1 MFLMIDNYDSF
12 VYNLV
17 RYMEELGAKMLVRCH
32 DEITLEEIETLAPEG
47 ILLSPGPKRPED
59 AGIMLEVIAHFQG
72 KIPMLGVCL
81 GFQAIGQ
88 AFGGKTVRGERPM
101 HGKLSL
107 IHHDGQGIFAGVKN
121 PLRVTRYH
129 SLILDRNQLPSCF
142 VISSETED
150 GVIMGIRHRHY
161 KIEGVQFHPE
171 AELSEAGHQLLENF
185 IALCRKEG

>member
-72 KIPMLGVCL
+72 KIPILGVCL

-88 AFGGKTVRGERPM
+88 AFGGKTVKGERPM

-129 SLILDRNQLPSCF
+129 SLILDRKQLPSCF

-150 GVIMGIRHRHY
+150 GVIMGIRHRRY

-171 AELSEAGHQLLENF
+171 AELSEAGHQLLGNF
-185 IALCRKEG
+185 IALCRKEA

>member
-59 AGIMLEVIAHFQG
+59 AGIMLEIIAHFQG

>member
-88 AFGGKTVRGERPM
+88 AFGGKTVKGERPM

-129 SLILDRNQLPSCF
+129 SLILDRKQLPSCF

-150 GVIMGIRHRHY
+150 GVIMGIRHRRY
-161 KIEGVQFHPE
+161 KIDGVQFHPE
-171 AELSEAGHQLLENF
+171 AELSEAGHQLLGNF
-185 IALCRKEG
+185 IALCRKEA

>member
-88 AFGGKTVRGERPM
+88 AFGGKTVKGERPM

-129 SLILDRNQLPSCF
+129 SLILDRKQLPSCF

-150 GVIMGIRHRHY
+150 GVIMGIRHRRY

-185 IALCRKEG
+185 IALCRKEA

>member
-72 KIPMLGVCL
+72 KIPILGVCL

-88 AFGGKTVRGERPM
+88 AFGGKTVKGERPM

-129 SLILDRNQLPSCF
+129 SLILDRKQLPSCF

-150 GVIMGIRHRHY
+150 GVIMGIRHRRY
-161 KIEGVQFHPE
+161 KIDGVQFHPE
-171 AELSEAGHQLLENF
+171 AELSEAGHQLLGNF
-185 IALCRKEG
+185 IALCRKEA

>member
-129 SLILDRNQLPSCF
+129 SLILDRRQLPSCF

>member
-129 SLILDRNQLPSCF
+129 SLILDRRQLPSCF

-150 GVIMGIRHRHY
+150 GVIMGIRHRRY

-185 IALCRKEG
+185 IALCRKEA

>member
-72 KIPMLGVCL
+72 KIPILGVCL

-88 AFGGKTVRGERPM
+88 AFGGKTVKGERPM

-129 SLILDRNQLPSCF
+129 SLILDRKQLPSCF

-150 GVIMGIRHRHY
+150 GVIMGIRHRRY

-185 IALCRKEG
+185 IALCRKEA

>member
-59 AGIMLEVIAHFQG
+59 AGIMLEIIAHFQG

-88 AFGGKTVRGERPM
+88 AFGGKTVKGERPM

-129 SLILDRNQLPSCF
+129 SLILDRRQLPSCF

>member
-32 DEITLEEIETLAPEG
+32 DEITLAEIETLAPEG

-88 AFGGKTVRGERPM
+88 AFGGKTVKGERPM

-129 SLILDRNQLPSCF
+129 SLILDRSQLPSCF

-150 GVIMGIRHRHY
+150 GVIMGIRHRRY

-185 IALCRKEG
+185 IALCRKEA

>member
-88 AFGGKTVRGERPM
+88 AFGGKTVKGERPM

-121 PLRVTRYH
+121 PL
-129 SLILDRNQLPSCF
+129 DRKS
-142 VISSETED
+142 V
-150 GVIMGIRHRHY
+150 V
-161 KIEGVQFHPE
+161 
-171 AELSEAGHQLLENF
+171 
-185 IALCRKEG
+185 

>member
-59 AGIMLEVIAHFQG
+59 AGIMLEAIAHFQG

-129 SLILDRNQLPSCF
+129 SLILDRRQLPSCF

>member
-59 AGIMLEVIAHFQG
+59 AGIMLEAIAHFQG

>member
-59 AGIMLEVIAHFQG
+59 AGIMLEAIAHFQG

-88 AFGGKTVRGERPM
+88 AFGGKTVKGERPM

-129 SLILDRNQLPSCF
+129 SLILDRKQLPSCF

-150 GVIMGIRHRHY
+150 GVIMGIRHRRY

>member
-72 KIPMLGVCL
+72 KIPILGVCL

-88 AFGGKTVRGERPM
+88 AFGGKTVKGERPM

-129 SLILDRNQLPSCF
+129 SLILDRSQLPSCF

-150 GVIMGIRHRHY
+150 GVIMGIRHRRY

-185 IALCRKEG
+185 IALCRKEA

>member
-59 AGIMLEVIAHFQG
+59 AGIMLEAIAHFQG

-129 SLILDRNQLPSCF
+129 SLILDRSQLPSCF

-150 GVIMGIRHRHY
+150 GVIMGIRHRRY
-161 KIEGVQFHPE
+161 KIDGVQFHPE

-185 IALCRKEG
+185 IALCRKEA

>member
-1 MFLMIDNYDSF
+1 
-12 VYNLV
+12 
-17 RYMEELGAKMLVRCH
+17 
-32 DEITLEEIETLAPEG
+32 
-47 ILLSPGPKRPED
+47 
-59 AGIMLEVIAHFQG
+59 MLEVIAHFQG
-72 KIPMLGVCL
+72 KIPILGVCL

-88 AFGGKTVRGERPM
+88 AFGGKTVKGERPM

-129 SLILDRNQLPSCF
+129 SLILDRKQLPSCF

-150 GVIMGIRHRHY
+150 GVIMGIRHRRY
-161 KIEGVQFHPE
+161 KIDGVQFHPE

-185 IALCRKEG
+185 IALCRKEA

>member
-72 KIPMLGVCL
+72 KIPILGVCL

-88 AFGGKTVRGERPM
+88 AFGGKTVKGERPM

-171 AELSEAGHQLLENF
+171 AELSEAGYQLLENF

>member
-59 AGIMLEVIAHFQG
+59 AGIMLEIIAHFQG

-129 SLILDRNQLPSCF
+129 SLILDRRQLPSCF

-185 IALCRKEG
+185 IALCRKEA

>member
-72 KIPMLGVCL
+72 KIPILGVCL

-88 AFGGKTVRGERPM
+88 AFGGKTVKGERPM

-129 SLILDRNQLPSCF
+129 SLILDRRQLPSCF

>member
-1 MFLMIDNYDSF
+1 
-12 VYNLV
+12 
-17 RYMEELGAKMLVRCH
+17 
-32 DEITLEEIETLAPEG
+32 
-47 ILLSPGPKRPED
+47 
-59 AGIMLEVIAHFQG
+59 
-72 KIPMLGVCL
+72 
-81 GFQAIGQ
+81 
-88 AFGGKTVRGERPM
+88 M

-171 AELSEAGHQLLENF
+171 AILTEYGSLMLRNF
-185 IALCRKEG
+185 LHLPGARS

>member
-72 KIPMLGVCL
+72 KIPILGVCL

-88 AFGGKTVRGERPM
+88 AFGGKTVKGERPM
-101 HGKLSL
+101 LGKLSL

-129 SLILDRNQLPSCF
+129 SLILDRSQLPSCF

-150 GVIMGIRHRHY
+150 GVIMGIRHRRY

-185 IALCRKEG
+185 IALCRKEA

>member
-150 GVIMGIRHRHY
+150 GVIMGIRHRQY

-171 AELSEAGHQLLENF
+171 AALSEAGHQLLENF

>member
-88 AFGGKTVRGERPM
+88 AFGGKTVKGERPM

-129 SLILDRNQLPSCF
+129 SLILDRRQLPSCF

>member
-59 AGIMLEVIAHFQG
+59 AGIMLEILAHFQG

-107 IHHDGQGIFAGVKN
+107 IHHDGQGIFAGVKK

-129 SLILDRNQLPSCF
+129 SLNKVLR
-142 VISSETED
+142 
-150 GVIMGIRHRHY
+150 
-161 KIEGVQFHPE
+161 
-171 AELSEAGHQLLENF
+171 
-185 IALCRKEG
+185 

>member
-88 AFGGKTVRGERPM
+88 AFGGKTVKGERPM

-129 SLILDRNQLPSCF
+129 SLILDRKQLPSCF

-150 GVIMGIRHRHY
+150 GVIMGIRHRRY
-161 KIEGVQFHPE
+161 KIDGVQFHPE

-185 IALCRKEG
+185 IALCRKEA

>member
-129 SLILDRNQLPSCF
+129 SLILDRRQLPSCF

-150 GVIMGIRHRHY
+150 GVIMGIRHRRY

>member
-17 RYMEELGAKMLVRCH
+17 RYMEELGAKVLVRCH

-88 AFGGKTVRGERPM
+88 AFGGKTVKGERPM

-129 SLILDRNQLPSCF
+129 SLILDRKQLPSCF

-150 GVIMGIRHRHY
+150 GVIMGIRHRRY

-185 IALCRKEG
+185 IALCRKEA

>member
-129 SLILDRNQLPSCF
+129 SLILDRRQLPSCF

-171 AELSEAGHQLLENF
+171 AILTEYGSLMLRNF
-185 IALCRKEG
+185 LHLPGARS

>member
-59 AGIMLEVIAHFQG
+59 AGIMLEAIAHFQG

-129 SLILDRNQLPSCF
+129 SLILDRSQLPSCF

>member
-88 AFGGKTVRGERPM
+88 AFGGKTVKGERPM

-129 SLILDRNQLPSCF
+129 SLILDRSQLPSCF

-150 GVIMGIRHRHY
+150 GVIMGIRHRRY
-161 KIEGVQFHPE
+161 KIDGVQFHPE

-185 IALCRKEG
+185 IALCRKEA